1 MVRRSGRDLYR
12 WYFLLPVA
20 VIAIGLM
27 IPMVYLVARAA
38 SAEPGRIV
46 ELVFNG
52 RNLHLLTNTLL
63 LAIGVLLGSTLLSL
77 PLAWLTTR
85 SDLPSRSLLSIVGV
99 LPLAV
104 PGYVLAYVLLGL
116 TGSYGALS
124 KLLGVSLPAAGG
136 YWGAMGVL
144 SVYLSPYLFL
154 NLRAAL
160 LRMDES
166 LEEAGR
172 SLGLTH
178 REVFFRVTVP
188 HLRPAYLAGAVLVV
202 LHVAG
207 DFGVVSLMRFETF
220 SLAIYL
226 QYAAAFDRTYAAVL
240 ALLLLVL
247 TSLFLILEL
256 GLLRQATLHRA
267 GSGHPRASRV
277 VALGLWRPVAVG
289 YFLLFAVV
297 TVFVPLAVLIE
308 WAADSI
314 PAGLMEALLNALQ
327 ASGAAALAAG
337 LLALPIAYLRVRKPS
352 PFTKSVERLAYV
364 GYALPPL
371 ALALAYI
378 FFALGAFP
386 AVYQTLGLLVF
397 AYTLHFLAEA
407 IGPVRTALYQISPNV
422 EEAARSLGR
431 SPLGAFRSTTLPL
444 LRTGLVV
451 SVAFVFL
458 SALKELPLTVLLSP
472 PGFETLS
479 TNVWGYASE
488 ALFSQAAPY
497 ALAIVALSAVFVGLL
512 LRYEAAAAESRY
524 IAHE

>member
-1 MVRRSGRDLYR
+1 VRADIRSLYR
-12 WYFLLPVA
+12 WYFALPIAIV
-20 VIAIGLM
+20 AIGLA
-27 IPMVYLVARAA
+27 IPLLYLCIRALGA
-38 SAEPGRIV
+38 DPGRTAD
-46 ELVFNG
+46 LVFNR
-52 RNLHLLTNTLL
+52 RNLELLWNTLRLAVGVLAGSSL
-63 LAIGVLLGSTLLSL
+63 LAF
-77 PLAWLTTR
+77 PLAWLTSRT
-85 SDLPSRSLLSIVGV
+85 DLPWRSAFSVVGV
-99 LPLAV
+99 IPLAV

-116 TGSYGALS
+116 TGDYGALA
-124 KLLGVSLPAAGG
+124 KALHTRLPTAGG
-136 YWGAMGVL
+136 FWGAAAVL

-154 NLRAAL
+154 SLRAAL

-172 SLGLTH
+172 SLGLSN
-178 REVFFRVTVP
+178 REVFARVTLP
-188 HLRPAYLAGAVLVV
+188 QLRPAYLSGAILIV

-226 QYAAAFDRTYAAVL
+226 QFAAAFDRTYAAIL
-240 ALLLLVL
+240 ALILLVL
-247 TSLFLILEL
+247 TSLFLWLESRL
-256 GLLRQATLHRA
+256 VRNAVLYRSGA
-267 GSGHPRASRV
+267 GRPRASRIV
-277 VALGLWRPVAVG
+277 PLGAWRPAVAA
-289 YFLLFAVV
+289 YCTLFALVA
-297 TVFVPLAVLIE
+297 TVLPIGALVGWTAN
-308 WAADSI
+308 AA
-314 PAGLMEALLNALQ
+314 PAGIGSALFNAFR
-327 ASGAAALAAG
+327 ASGAAALAAT
-337 LLALPIAYLRVRKPS
+337 LLALPIAYIRVRRPS
-352 PFTKSVERLAYV
+352 PLTRTVERIAYL
-364 GYALPPL
+364 GYAMPPL

-386 AVYQTLGLLVF
+386 AVYQTMTLLVF

-431 SPLGAFRSTTLPL
+431 SPLRAFGTTTLPL

-488 ALFSQAAPY
+488 ALFGRAAPY
-497 ALAIVALSAVFVGLL
+497 ALAIVVLSTVFVGVL
-512 LRYEAAAAESRY
+512 LRYESAAADSRY
-524 IAHE
+524 LSHE